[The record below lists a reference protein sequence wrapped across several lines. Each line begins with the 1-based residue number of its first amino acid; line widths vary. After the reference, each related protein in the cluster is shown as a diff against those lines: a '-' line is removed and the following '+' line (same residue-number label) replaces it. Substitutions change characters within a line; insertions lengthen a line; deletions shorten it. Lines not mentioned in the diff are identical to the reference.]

1 MPKKR
6 LALLLVLLG
15 ALHLTPAA
23 AARSLVVTVY
33 LHDELADLSE
43 RTIRADYFDHWLKEM
58 RSFTNHPIELIFR
71 RRVPDI
77 TDIDY
82 QGLSSKDILGR
93 FTQEIGYLRDIPPF
107 SHMRKHLLLTRGVY
121 DRSGLNYNAG
131 LASYKGTT
139 AIASLD
145 AYSAPAHEL
154 GHLLSATHEDAEL
167 KFNGW
172 VCETYTHPRVPLR
185 SNCYR
190 YSDANR
196 ANIADYL
203 RVNSER

>member
-33 LHDELADLSE
+33 LHDELADLGE
-43 RTIRADYFDHWLKEM
+43 HTIRADYFDHWLKEM
-58 RSFTNHPIELIFR
+58 RSFTHHPIELIFR